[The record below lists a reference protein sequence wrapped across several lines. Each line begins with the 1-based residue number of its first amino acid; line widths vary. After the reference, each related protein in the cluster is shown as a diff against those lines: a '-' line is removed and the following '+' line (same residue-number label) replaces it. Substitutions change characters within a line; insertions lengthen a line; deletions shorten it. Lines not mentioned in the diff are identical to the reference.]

1 MKTKANVLL
10 VAPGVEDRDRMGS
23 WLEEAGYEV
32 MACPGPHDEHD
43 CVGLL
48 GKRCPL
54 AFGAD
59 VVVLDM
65 GPGDDPSGPVLPGW
79 HLLELYSGL
88 ELPLVAIVPWGIL
101 VTEDPIIP
109 VERPVVREEL
119 LGAVD
124 RNLSG
129 HLVEHE

>member
-1 MKTKANVLL
+1 MDGKANVLL
-10 VAPGVEDRDRMGS
+10 VAPGSGDRDRIGG

-32 MACPGPHDEHD
+32 MACPGPHEEHE

-65 GPGDDPSGPVLPGW
+65 GPGDEPTGPVLPGW
-79 HLLELYSGL
+79 HLLEFYSGL
-88 ELPLVAIVPWGIL
+88 DLPLVAIVPWGIL
-101 VTEDPIIP
+101 VTEDPVVP

-119 LGAVD
+119 LGAVA
-124 RNLSG
+124 RSVSG
-129 HLVEHE
+129 RFVYHE